1 MKELLSKEHSSYKIH
16 TLLMKST
23 SLPPP
28 PPPPPHLSI
37 DNLQENLDPPFY
49 DFSKIPIPTPLKI
62 KGIHTMIYMF
72 PSCKIYF
79 IRQ

>member
-1 MKELLSKEHSSYKIH
+1 MKDLLSKEHSSYKIP

-23 SLPPP
+23 SPPP
-28 PPPPPHLSI
+28 NLSI
-37 DNLQENLDPPFY
+37 DNLQENLDPPPSMIFQ
-49 DFSKIPIPTPLKI
+49 KIPIPTSLKI
-62 KGIHTMIYMF
+62 KEVHTMIYML

>member
-1 MKELLSKEHSSYKIH
+1 MKDLLSKEHSSYKIH

-23 SLPPP
+23 SL
-28 PPPPPHLSI
+28 PPPHLSI

-62 KGIHTMIYMF
+62 KGVHTMIYMF
-72 PSCKIYF
+72 PSGKIYF

>member
-1 MKELLSKEHSSYKIH
+1 MKDLLSKEHSSYKIH

-23 SLPPP
+23 SL
-28 PPPPPHLSI
+28 PPHLSI

-62 KGIHTMIYMF
+62 KGVHTMIYMF
-72 PSCKIYF
+72 PSGKIYF